1 MVTQAANP
9 AGKSPAQIFVRWL
22 VLQQRPVAGT
32 ESAPRKITGAALV
45 GELERELG
53 FPLVHVL
60 AGFVVINLQAAP
72 PPLAVGRGR
81 DVPGQALL
89 RGPVKQCPG
98 CAGQP
103 VRVTGMPQGRVPA
116 GRHAA
121 NENGAWIVSTH
132 PARLFTRDQMMTA
145 LTWAASMVVL
155 DASRRGQRVPL
166 LAAWSLAAGIA
177 TTVGANLAHGLGH
190 GAVGVLVS
198 G

>member
-1 MVTQAANP
+1 MALHITDDTMTLKIDDRV
-9 AGKSPAQIFVRWL
+9 
-22 VLQQRPVAGT
+22 VAT
-32 ESAPRKITGAALV
+32 ARFSK
-45 GELERELG
+45 
-53 FPLVHVL
+53 H
-60 AGFVVINLQAAP
+60 
-72 PPLAVGRGR
+72 
-81 DVPGQALL
+81 D
-89 RGPVKQCPG
+89 
-98 CAGQP
+98 
-103 VRVTGMPQGRVPA
+103 
-116 GRHAA
+116 AA

-198 G
+198 A